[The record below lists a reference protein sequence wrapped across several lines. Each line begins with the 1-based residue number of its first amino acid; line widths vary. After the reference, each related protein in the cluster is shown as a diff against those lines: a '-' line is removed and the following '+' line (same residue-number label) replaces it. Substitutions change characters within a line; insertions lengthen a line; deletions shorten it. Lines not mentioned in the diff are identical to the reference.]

1 MKREVRNSII
11 KDLVSKGFKRSK
23 NAPFLYLNRS
33 GATYDLKKGKLLEP
47 DSRNYI
53 FVEKKRL
60 SLPKLV
66 LATFASQPIKS
77 GQIVYIDGNKRNLNI
92 DNLRY
97 SSQLP
102 TIKLVSI
109 DNGQLLEAIRCY
121 FNVSKRY
128 SVRNTELT
136 KVYLSFIV
144 EKRGL
149 QGEKNAKLIEYY
161 LFGKNVKECSVKF
174 GLRERDAR
182 AIINDFINGLSNE
195 VIKDKQNGLLN
206 ELSYLDRPKTKRQI
220 LKDWNDF
227 KKSLYAKK

>member
-23 NAPFLYLNRS
+23 NAPFLYLNKS
-33 GATYDLKKGKLLEP
+33 GVAYGLKKGKLLEP

-60 SLPKLV
+60 SLPKLI
-66 LATFASQPIKS
+66 LATFASQPIK
-77 GQIVYIDGNKRNLNI
+77 GGRIVYIDGNKRNLNV

-97 SSQLP
+97 SSQLLA
-102 TIKLVSI
+102 IQLVSI
-109 DNGQLLEAIRCY
+109 DKSLLLEAIRCY

-149 QGEKNAKLIEYY
+149 QGGKNAKLIEYY
-161 LFGKNVKECSVKF
+161 LLGKNVKECSAKF
-174 GLRERDAR
+174 GLSERDTR

-195 VIKDKQNGLLN
+195 VIKDKQHGLLN